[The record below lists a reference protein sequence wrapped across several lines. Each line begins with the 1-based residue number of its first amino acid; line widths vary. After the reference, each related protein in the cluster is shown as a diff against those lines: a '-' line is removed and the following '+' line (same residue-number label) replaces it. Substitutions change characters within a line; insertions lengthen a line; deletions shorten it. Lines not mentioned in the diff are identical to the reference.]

1 MQCII
6 HTYIHTYIHT
16 FYSPVEVPA
25 PSITHSTLLSGN
37 ESNLTCNYFSLDSIP
52 HEANATWRLNGNKL
66 TQNDRVLIEGA
77 TLSFSPL
84 NTSDSGRYSCELSII
99 SLTSHVIIQGP
110 PRKSNELLISVK
122 SKLLLHLYL
131 CTLIVLMSNLV

>member
-1 MQCII
+1 MIFLCAIYN
-6 HTYIHTYIHT
+6 TYIHTYPHT
-16 FYSPVEVPA
+16 FHSPVEVPA
-25 PSITHSTLLSGN
+25 PSITHSTLLAGT
-37 ESNLTCNYFSLDSIP
+37 ESNLTCNYYSLDSIP
-52 HEANATWRLNGNKL
+52 HEANATWRLKGNKL

-99 SLTSHVIIQGP
+99 SLTSNVIIQGP
-110 PRKSNELLISVK
+110 PRKSNELLIAVE

-131 CTLIVLMSNLV
+131 CTLICNLV

>member
-1 MQCII
+1 MIFLCAMYNI
-6 HTYIHTYIHT
+6 HIYT

-25 PSITHSTLLSGN
+25 PSIMNSTLLAGN
-37 ESNLTCNYFSLDSIP
+37 ESNLTCDYSLDFIP
-52 HEANATWRLNGNKL
+52 HEASATWRLNGNEM
-66 TQNDRVLIEGA
+66 TQNNRVLIEGA

-84 NTSDSGRYSCELSII
+84 NTSDSGRYCCELSII

-110 PRKSNELLISVK
+110 PRKSNELLIAVE

-131 CTLIVLMSNLV
+131 CTLICNLV

>member
-1 MQCII
+1 MIDLCAMYNI
-6 HTYIHTYIHT
+6 HIYT
-16 FYSPVEVPA
+16 FFSPVEVPD
-25 PSITHSTLLSGN
+25 PSIINSTLLAGT
-37 ESNLTCNYFSLDSIP
+37 ESNLTCDYSLDSIP
-52 HEANATWRLNGNKL
+52 HEASATWRLNGNKL

-99 SLTSHVIIQGP
+99 SLTPHVIVQGS
-110 PRKSNELLISVK
+110 PRKSNDLLISVK

-131 CTLIVLMSNLV
+131 CS